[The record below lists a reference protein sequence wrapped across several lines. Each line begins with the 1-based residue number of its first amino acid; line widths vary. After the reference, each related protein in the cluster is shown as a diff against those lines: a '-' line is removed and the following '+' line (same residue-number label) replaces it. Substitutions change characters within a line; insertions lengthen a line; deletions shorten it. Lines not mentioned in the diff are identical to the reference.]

1 MASEDGVGVIAVIA
15 LGSNLVGAYASSRT
29 LLQAAVALL
38 PGAGFEVLRVSQW
51 WRSRAWPNPSE
62 PDYLNG
68 VVIVETA
75 LGPRRAL
82 EALHDLEA
90 QFGRRRA
97 EPNAPRTLDLDLI
110 AMGAA
115 VIDEPG
121 LILPHPRAHERRF
134 VMGPLAEIA
143 PGWSHPIL
151 GRTAADLLA
160 DATIGVDAAPLP
172 WEVAR

>member
-15 LGSNLVGAYASSRT
+15 LGSNLVGAYASSHA
-29 LLQAAVALL
+29 LLRAAVALL
-38 PGAGFEVLRVSQW
+38 PGAGFEVLRASRW

-82 EALHDLEA
+82 EALHALEA
-90 QFGRRRA
+90 QLGRRRA

-110 AMGAA
+110 AMGPA
-115 VIDEPG
+115 VIEEPG
-121 LILPHPRAHERRF
+121 LIVPHPRAHERRF

-143 PGWSHPIL
+143 PDWRHPIL
-151 GRTAADLLA
+151 GRNAADLLA
-160 DATIGVDAAPLP
+160 DATIGMDAAPAP
-172 WEVAR
+172 PEVA